1 MANTQRFAFTEIQN
15 HQGSLNQMPYLPLT
29 LRSGNYTLTTSG
41 LLDTGATVN
50 VMPYRLGL
58 QLGAV
63 WEQQRVPLQLAG
75 NLAQFP
81 AYGLLVKAQ
90 IAQFPPVDLAFAW
103 TNSDHVP
110 LILGQINFFM
120 EFDVCFYR
128 SQEFFEMSPKKGSDA
143 MRVTGP

>member
-1 MANTQRFAFTEIQN
+1 MANTQRFAFTEVQN
-15 HQGSLNQMPYLPLT
+15 HLGPLNRMPYLPLT
-29 LRSGNYTLTTSG
+29 LRYENCTLTASG

-50 VMPYRLGL
+50 VMPYQFGL

-63 WEQQRVPLQLAG
+63 WERQSVPLQLAG
-75 NLAQFP
+75 NLAHLP

-103 TNSDHVP
+103 TSSDNVP
-110 LILGQINFFM
+110 LILGQVNFFM

-128 SQEFFEMSPKKGSDA
+128 SQERFEMSPKKDCS
-143 MRVTGP
+143 